1 VARADG
7 SGDILVRVWKTE
19 GSLGGVNMSMEMLA
33 AGSEKV
39 TFVVPGDAMDEVS
52 ITLHTAAA
60 DGARVREVILE
71 RVGSGSAGG

>member
-1 VARADG
+1 M
-7 SGDILVRVWKTE
+7 T
-19 GSLGGVNMSMEMLA
+19 MEMLD

-39 TFVVPGDAMDEVS
+39 TFVVPGGAMDEVS

-60 DGARVREVILE
+60 DGARVREVVLE